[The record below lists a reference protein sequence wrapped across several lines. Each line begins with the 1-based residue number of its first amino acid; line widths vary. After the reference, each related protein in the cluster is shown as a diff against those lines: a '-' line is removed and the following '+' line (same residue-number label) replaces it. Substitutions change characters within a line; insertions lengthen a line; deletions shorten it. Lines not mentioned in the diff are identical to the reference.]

1 MKNTIYL
8 FILIFCACSNS
19 DKHILVTNNGETQGT
34 YYHIKYLSNSGKD
47 FQNQIDSLLSRIDNS
62 VSIYKPHSIISSLNN
77 GIEVKLDEIF
87 NLVYFDA
94 LHVAKN
100 TEGYFD
106 FTVSPLVAYWG
117 FYNNNNNNNII
128 KVDSFAIQKIMKKVG
143 VDKVIWKDSTVVLTQ
158 GVELDFNAVAQ
169 GTSVDLIAK
178 LLEEKGVVNYLIEVG
193 GELKAKGINADD
205 NVWRVG
211 IDKPSKDIDFQE
223 RFQFILDLK
232 NKALAT
238 SGNYRKFHIIDGVKY
253 AHTINPKT
261 GFPAQNR
268 LLSVT
273 VVTNRCSLADAYA
286 TAFMAMGLKKTKKII
301 KDLDDQIEVYI
312 VYTDKSGDWKTY
324 ISSSMKKRIIN

>member
-8 FILIFCACSNS
+8 FVLILCACSSS
-19 DKHILVTNNGETQGT
+19 DKHIQVTNTGETQGT

-47 FQNQIDSLLSRIDNS
+47 FQNQINILLSRIDSS
-62 VSIYKPHSIISSLNN
+62 VSIYKPYSIISNLNN
-77 GIEVKLDEIF
+77 GIEVKVDEIF

-106 FTVSPLVAYWG
+106 CTVSPLVRYWG
-117 FYNNNNNNNII
+117 FYNNNTNGI
-128 KVDSFAIQKIMKKVG
+128 KIDSFAIQKIMKKVG
-143 VDKVIWKDSTVVLTQ
+143 IDKVIWRDSTVFLTD

-178 LLEEKGVVNYLIEVG
+178 LLEEKGVINYLIEVG
-193 GELKAKGINADD
+193 GELKAKGVNADG

-211 IDKPSKDIDFQE
+211 IDKPLKDINFQE

-238 SGNYRKFHIIDGVKY
+238 SGNYRKFYVKDGVKY
-253 AHTINPKT
+253 SHTINPMT

-268 LLSVT
+268 LLSVS
-273 VVTNRCSLADAYA
+273 VVANSCSLADAYA
-286 TAFMAMGLKKTKKII
+286 TAFMAMGLKKTKQII
-301 KDLDDQIEVYI
+301 KDLDDQLEVYI
-312 VYTDKSGDWKTY
+312 VYSDRSGDWKTY